1 MASKGISTR
10 PSAKRLNKKPLI
22 LIVSFLVVIIIACF
36 YAVNERQ
43 KRLKNPT
50 VAGQAIATP
59 PINNNTPTPEFL
71 QETYITELDQKAAL
85 ARESALK
92 TQARKK
98 ALQEDAEP
106 PDHEVVQDRP
116 GSEKVVV
123 ADPAQDSRQRRY
135 QRQSPFYQEA
145 SAPVIKPEKTPEELY
160 QEKVIQQK
168 RDARLQ
174 ALRAPTMVSI
184 GSTAPA
190 AEPSAIPQQGM
201 MPGGNQYAPAQ
212 MTLPE
217 SERQDQTLKREFLND
232 AGEDK
237 VVLANAYRPP
247 ASPFELKQ
255 GHLIPMTLITKINS
269 DLPGRIKAQVTENV
283 YDTATGNYLLIP
295 QGTMVNGIYDSRVVF
310 GQKRVLI
317 AWQRMIF
324 PDGSSLNVGSMPGTD
339 QEGTSG
345 LQDLV
350 DNHYFQIF
358 GAAILMSVVN
368 AGFTLATDTDES
380 TASDKETAQDALAK
394 AAAQQMQQT
403 FSRLIDKIMSIQ
415 PELIIRQGK
424 QGHIIITRDILGL
437 KPYNP
442 AQKPTYYLNTVQAN

>member
-1 MASKGISTR
+1 MASKGIPTK

-22 LIVSFLVVIIIACF
+22 LIISFLVLIIIACF

-43 KRLKNPT
+43 KRLKNPA
-50 VAGQAIATP
+50 VAGKMIETP

-71 QETYITELDQKAAL
+71 QDGFIDEMDRQNALERQKALEAQ
-85 ARESALK
+85 AREK
-92 TQARKK
+92 T
-98 ALQEDAEP
+98 LQEDAEQP
-106 PDHEVVQDRP
+106 GQQLSQNRP
-116 GSEKVVV
+116 GSEKVIV
-123 ADPAQDSRQRRY
+123 ADPTQYGSGQRGY
-135 QRQSPFYQEA
+135 QPPFYQEQP
-145 SAPVIKPEKTPEELY
+145 PVMKPEKTPEQLHR
-160 QEKVIQQK
+160 EKIVQQK

-174 ALRAPTMVSI
+174 ALRAPTMVNI
-184 GSTAPA
+184 GNTAPSA
-190 AEPSAIPQQGM
+190 AQLSNPQQGM
-201 MPGGNQYAPAQ
+201 LPGNNQYAPNPMTMPDAQ
-212 MTLPE
+212 K
-217 SERQDQTLKREFLND
+217 QDQALKQDFLNE
-232 AGEDK
+232 AGEEK
-237 VVLANAYRPP
+237 VTLANAYRP
-247 ASPFELKQ
+247 ALSPFELKQ

-283 YDTATGNYLLIP
+283 YDTATGNHLLVP

-317 AWQRMIF
+317 AWQRLIF

-345 LQDLV
+345 LKDLV

-368 AGFTLATDTDES
+368 AGFTLATDTD
-380 TASDKETAQDALAK
+380 ANAGDKETAQDALAK
-394 AAAQQMQQT
+394 SAATQMQQT

-424 QGHIIITRDILGL
+424 QGHIITTKDIIGL

-442 AQKPTYYLNTVQAN
+442 TKKPTYYLNTVQAG